1 LRKKTVRGKKT
12 GTGSVRLI
20 RENREKGRLGN
31 VSALPAARLSGDQN
45 GLIKILNWD
54 HNGYKGGP
62 MHMTGHMRTLSAG
75 ARQSL
80 GTKGIIR
87 VADWAFCLCVSAF
100 CSGCL
105 ALAVGAA
112 GGAAG
117 AVYVMGK
124 LKDEL
129 NHPLPVVHEAAVAAM
144 NDLELKLSEDR
155 ADRIS
160 GHMESEFSDGA
171 HVWIDLES
179 VSDSRCRVTI
189 RVGLAGD
196 EVRSR
201 KIYDTIKQHLPRA
214 PGGGVD

>member
-1 LRKKTVRGKKT
+1 M
-12 GTGSVRLI
+12 
-20 RENREKGRLGN
+20 
-31 VSALPAARLSGDQN
+31 PF
-45 GLIKILNWD
+45 
-54 HNGYKGGP
+54 
-62 MHMTGHMRTLSAG
+62 TGHMRVFSAG
-75 ARQSL
+75 SRQSQ
-80 GTKGIIR
+80 GTERLIR
-87 VADWAFCLCVSAF
+87 VADWVLGLYVSAF

-129 NHPLPVVHEAAVAAM
+129 NHPVPVVHDATVAAM
-144 NDLELKLSEDR
+144 NELELKLSEDK
-155 ADRIS
+155 ADKLS
-160 GHMESEFSDGA
+160 AHMESAFSDGA

-189 RVGLAGD
+189 RVGVTGD

-201 KIYDTIKQHLPRA
+201 KIYDTIKQHLPRSQSGL
-214 PGGGVD
+214 PHPIG